1 MCGLVDSEIQLDL
14 LSESNQNMTLEEV
27 LQFVEKK
34 EAEKRLANRSLES
47 ERVEGFISQYRKN
60 QRLNNKEMVIN
71 KSVPCSFCGKCGHG
85 KNSSSRIRQQ
95 HCQAYNTTAIFAA
108 NSTILNLSVNSNRRT
123 KRYKLAK
130 QTMRWHYLV
139 VYVRLRHCNSI
150 QILQAPST

>member
-34 EAEKRLANRSLES
+34 EAEKRLANHLLES

-60 QRLNNKEMVIN
+60 QQLNNKEMVIN
-71 KSVPCSFCGKCGHG
+71 KSVPCSFCGKRGHG

-95 HCQAYNTTAIFAA
+95 HCQAYNTTCNFR
-108 NSTILNLSVNSNRRT
+108 S
-123 KRYKLAK
+123 KL
-130 QTMRWHYLV
+130 HHFEPV
-139 VYVRLRHCNSI
+139 C
-150 QILQAPST
+150 

>member
-34 EAEKRLANRSLES
+34 EAEKRLANRLLES

-60 QRLNNKEMVIN
+60 QQLNNKEMVIN
-71 KSVPCSFCGKCGHG
+71 KSVPCSFCGNRGHG

-95 HCQAYNTTAIFAA
+95 HCQAYNTTCNFR
-108 NSTILNLSVNSNRRT
+108 S
-123 KRYKLAK
+123 KL
-130 QTMRWHYLV
+130 HHFEPV
-139 VYVRLRHCNSI
+139 C
-150 QILQAPST
+150 